1 MKCAAVLRRG
11 FQLKRTLFGDTR
23 LGGTVVEKPLVHCG
37 RVSEERGSTDD
48 DDDDG
53 RQTAMGECLY
63 FIHLKLKSNTTN
75 DETFST
81 RSVLAAVFSRLLP
94 TFSQPPQT
102 DDEERNVE

>member
-1 MKCAAVLRRG
+1 MLRN
-11 FQLKRTLFGDTR
+11 
-23 LGGTVVEKPLVHCG
+23 HW
-37 RVSEERGSTDD
+37 STAEGLAKNSATDDD